1 MSRDTRAAALASLRQ
16 EGYGEHTPIED
27 LMLDVTY
34 RLPSLCGDEVNERRL
49 RHGDLTS
56 LSDGELASETV
67 RVTLALAYGGL
78 RQPWARTWLEDRLGR
93 CRAQTAARRRR

>member
-1 MSRDTRAAALASLRQ
+1 MSAAARAAARESLRRD
-16 EGYGEHTPIED
+16 GYGEIPPLEGVMVG
-27 LMLDVTY
+27 LTY
-34 RLPSLCGDEVNERRL
+34 NLPVACGDEVNERRL